1 MPRSSKM
8 KIVPTQAKSGLGF
21 LDDDDL
27 LDVLDKNKALDIQKY
42 SYKAENLQARI
53 ARQPQEKQEG
63 LYSCNSADIKGKQQN
78 SAKILDD
85 IKKQLSKQDLPLLLQ
100 VFKEVKECEK
110 MDQVFKRLRELFF
123 GNVVSPPRD
132 KSFHDKFRCLVD
144 LGSLIPK
151 RKQEEYKHLMD
162 EHFPG
167 LSH

>member
-1 MPRSSKM
+1 
-8 KIVPTQAKSGLGF
+8 
-21 LDDDDL
+21 
-27 LDVLDKNKALDIQKY
+27 
-42 SYKAENLQARI
+42 
-53 ARQPQEKQEG
+53 
-63 LYSCNSADIKGKQQN
+63 
-78 SAKILDD
+78 
-85 IKKQLSKQDLPLLLQ
+85 